1 MKNVII
7 LSLVTFLWVGCEPA
21 PSNTEVINSGV
32 SGQLPKITGPAGR
45 VLISVQD
52 NLWEGTLDSIFY
64 KAFSKPA
71 PGPFISAEPI
81 FDYFQQDPSEI
92 NQLGKKN
99 RNFLSIILEPTANFE
114 ETEVVIKKNHLADGQ
129 IYMVVKDNDKDRLI
143 QFFQE
148 QLPTYI
154 AVFNDQENERLIK
167 KYTYT
172 RHAAFDK
179 IAREKFGIG
188 IGVPSTANFE
198 ADLDSIIY
206 ALDKNSKEFADNPK
220 TKAKG
225 GIYWAKK
232 GILIW
237 DSPYT
242 DSTDMLPQA
251 LLNNRD
257 STLKYAVK
265 GTIPNSYM
273 ATEYYKT
280 HAPKFTAVKV
290 GEANAVKIEG
300 LWKHAGNEAASG
312 GGPFVEV
319 ALYHSTRNRIIHV
332 STYIYA
338 LNFEKRELLRE
349 VNAILSTVEVVD

>member
-1 MKNVII
+1 MKNLI
-7 LSLVTFLWVGCEPA
+7 LLTLLTFLWVACEPA
-21 PSNTEVINSGV
+21 PNHPETINSSV
-32 SGQLPKITGPAGR
+32 SGQLPKMTGPAGR
-45 VLISVQD
+45 VLVSVED

-71 PGPFISAEPI
+71 PGHYISAEPI

-99 RNFLSIILEPTANFE
+99 RNFLSIILDPSANFS
-114 ETEVVIKKNHLADGQ
+114 ETEVVIKKNHLSDGQ
-129 IYMVVKDNDKDRLI
+129 IYMVVKDSDKARLI
-143 QFFQE
+143 RFFKE

-179 IAREKFGIG
+179 IARERFGIG

-225 GIYWAKK
+225 GVYWAKK

-237 DSPYT
+237 DSPYK
-242 DSTDMLPQA
+242 DSTDMRPQA

-265 GTIPNSYM
+265 GIIPNSYM

-280 HAPKFTAVKV
+280 HAPSFAAIKIGT
-290 GEANAVKIEG
+290 ANAIKIEG

-312 GGPFVEV
+312 GGPFVEIAV
-319 ALYHSTRNRIIHV
+319 HHPTKNKIVHV
-332 STYIYA
+332 SVYIYA
-338 LNFEKRELLRE
+338 LNFDKRELLRE
-349 VNAILSTVEVVD
+349 ANAILSTIEIVG